1 MLYFYIAAINVS
13 IHQKIMKPTNHKI
26 KYVVLLMVVAMFGCS
41 KDKNEIHQTLHYCK
55 CESPTG
61 WESFLATDST
71 YDYAEQLCDSASR
84 WNLTFEFS
92 CRILDRSETKNLYA
106 CVCPELTPSFRIL
119 GIIEGKDSATKFCN
133 QAKDN
138 FQNNLPNLNCYLAR

>member
-41 KDKNEIHQTLHYCK
+41 KDKNEIPQTLHYCK

-106 CVCPELTPSFRIL
+106 CVCPELGFGPIA

-133 QAKDN
+133 QFEDN
-138 FQNNLPNLNCYLAR
+138 LQSIAPEFSCYLAH